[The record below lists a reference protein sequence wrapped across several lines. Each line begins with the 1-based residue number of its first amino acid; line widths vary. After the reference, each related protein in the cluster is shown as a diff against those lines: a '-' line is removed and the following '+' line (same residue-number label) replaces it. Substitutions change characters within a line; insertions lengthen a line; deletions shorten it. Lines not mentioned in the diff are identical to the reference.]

1 VDLVHFF
8 YWDRWDA
15 LTLMKLQPSGPAA
28 GDSPLEIQHSLRVL
42 DRKDWWHWWNTIL
55 VIMLLMGAIAA
66 ISLLPKTLSDEDFT
80 SQQQLDVAVHG
91 LLGLV
96 LIFNVYMLYQQ
107 HLLKQLRNHLAS
119 QIEVSTE
126 QRVRAETLYEMAI
139 LDPLTGLYNRRFSEE
154 RLRAEIARA
163 DRHGNPLIAI
173 VLDLDN
179 FKGINDRYGH
189 SAGDLV
195 LKEFARRLS
204 NAIRGLDM
212 AVRLGGDEFLVIL
225 PECPPE
231 RVHLVLSRLAPF
243 EADYDGKVIAVS
255 SSRGW
260 VQYQPG
266 ETPEQFIK
274 RADEALYKE
283 KESRHACAL
292 ENLVA

>member
-1 VDLVHFF
+1 
-8 YWDRWDA
+8 
-15 LTLMKLQPSGPAA
+15 
-28 GDSPLEIQHSLRVL
+28 
-42 DRKDWWHWWNTIL
+42 
-55 VIMLLMGAIAA
+55 
-66 ISLLPKTLSDEDFT
+66 
-80 SQQQLDVAVHG
+80 
-91 LLGLV
+91 
-96 LIFNVYMLYQQ
+96 
-107 HLLKQLRNHLAS
+107 
-119 QIEVSTE
+119 
-126 QRVRAETLYEMAI
+126 
-139 LDPLTGLYNRRFSEE
+139 LYNRRFSEE

-163 DRHGNPLIAI
+163 DRHGKPLIAI